1 MARLRRVP
9 REWSVHKEW
18 TPGATAPEYR
28 EGHHM
33 HLICDYI
40 IPCVLCE
47 EPLDHV
53 TIYRNPASGRE
64 ESHRERLPHLCEDMK
79 ALIKEGR

>member
-1 MARLRRVP
+1 MWRPAP
-9 REWSVHKEW
+9 
-18 TPGATAPEYR
+18 TGAEYR

-33 HLICDYI
+33 QLLVDYI

-47 EPLDHV
+47 EPLEHV
-53 TIYRNPASGRE
+53 SIYRHDATGV
-64 ESHRERLPHLCEDMK
+64 ESSLRERLPHLCEDMK